1 MCNYNQK
8 IQRLTADLK
17 NSLAVKVIVIFNCK
31 YMSRLHLYASDVHN
45 LADYNYYFFNYPSM
59 LKRQDLVLMFILVLV
74 SGENV

>member
-1 MCNYNQK
+1 M
-8 IQRLTADLK
+8 
-17 NSLAVKVIVIFNCK
+17 
-31 YMSRLHLYASDVHN
+31 YASDVHN